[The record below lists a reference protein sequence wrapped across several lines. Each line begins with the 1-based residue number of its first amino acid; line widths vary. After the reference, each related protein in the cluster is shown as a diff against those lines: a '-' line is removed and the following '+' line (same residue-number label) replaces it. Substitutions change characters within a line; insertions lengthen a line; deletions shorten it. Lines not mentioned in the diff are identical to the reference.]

1 MTQLLLDAD
10 CLLEISSNMWPTLQN
25 LYSSKKTE
33 SIGYNLIKNYVEWI
47 DKKINLDVKCFTI
60 DEDWRKDGTFIM
72 IAKHGGISDYVYF
85 NTLSEDF
92 DRLIRLLYAFI
103 TQTKVPLFL
112 YGYGGRLKSAVDD
125 CIRRL
130 SSKKFHETVKTA
142 WYKASKELVATFS
155 TEAPP
160 GITLRKLEIEDAET
174 VNELWP
180 HHTKRSIKFVK
191 HVIENDLTIA
201 ACDSNG
207 KLLAWCLR
215 LPLGSLGLLQVMPS
229 QKRLGLGS
237 LMVRVLSKKIA
248 EQDLDVFAPVVTE
261 NTPSRRMFEKL
272 GFQKIDNIYWTL
284 EEY

>member
-10 CLLEISSNMWPTLQN
+10 CLLEISPNEWPTLQN
-25 LYSSKKTE
+25 LYASKKTE
-33 SIGYNLIKNYVEWI
+33 SIGYNLIKNYIEWI
-47 DKKINLDVKCFTI
+47 DKKLNLDVKCFTL

-72 IAKHGGISDYVYF
+72 IAKHGGILDYVYF
-85 NTLSEDF
+85 NTLCDDL
-92 DRLIRLLYAFI
+92 DRLIRLLHAFT
-103 TQTKVPLFL
+103 TQTKASLNL
-112 YGYGGRLKSAVDD
+112 YGYGQRLKPAVDD
-125 CIRRL
+125 CIKKL
-130 SSKKFHETVKTA
+130 GPKKFHESVETA

-155 TEAPP
+155 TETPP

-180 HHTKRSIKFVK
+180 HHDKGTIKFVK
-191 HVIENDLTIA
+191 HVIKNDLTIA

-215 LPLGSLGLLQVMPS
+215 LPLGSLGLLQVLSS

-248 EQDLDVFAPVVTE
+248 EQNLDVFAPVVTE

-272 GFQKIDNIYWTL
+272 GFEKIDDIYWTL